1 MGMNSGTGVYRIDFA
16 CDDRDP
22 LQAELN
28 RLYGYTN
35 DLDTKIAHRN
45 RLNRFVELLTLLKE
59 AGILTRGKALDVG
72 CGPGIYSGIL
82 GDMGFVEVL
91 GIDSNPKAIVEARL
105 RFGRESP
112 HGWVRF
118 QAASVDSLDSSIRND
133 FILCTEVIEHTQDP
147 AKTVR
152 LILDA
157 LSPGGIAVVSM
168 PNRLSAPYFLL
179 EMYRRLRHKP
189 IEEELAAHLR
199 FPFYKTLRM
208 LRRDDIEVLRVAG
221 VNLFL
226 MGPFLRRV
234 YRTGAFATVNRI
246 NFAVSRRRPLCYF
259 GQFLFVV
266 LRKTHPNA

>member
-1 MGMNSGTGVYRIDFA
+1 MNSGRDVYRVDFA

-28 RLYGYTN
+28 RLYGYAN
-35 DLDTKIAHRN
+35 DLDTKVAHRN
-45 RLNRFVELLTLLKE
+45 RINRFVELLGLLKD
-59 AGILTRGKALDVG
+59 AGVLTRGTALDVG

-82 GDMGFVEVL
+82 GEMGFIDVL
-91 GIDSNPKAIVEARL
+91 GIDPNPGAIVEARL
-105 RFGRESP
+105 RFERESP
-112 HGWVRF
+112 RGSVRF
-118 QAASVDSLDSSIRND
+118 RSASVDSLDSSTRRD
-133 FILCTEVIEHTQDP
+133 FILCTEVIEHTRDP
-147 AKTVR
+147 ANTVR

-168 PNRLSAPYFLL
+168 PNRLSPPYLLL

-189 IEEELAAHLR
+189 IGAELAAHLR

-208 LRRDDIEVLRVAG
+208 LRRDDIDVLYVTG

-226 MGPFLRRV
+226 MGPFLRRL
-234 YRTGAFATVNRI
+234 YRTGGFATVNRI

-266 LRKTHPNA
+266 LRRARPDG